1 MTPGDKAAVIEK
13 IRKLLALSHSCNE
26 HEAAL
31 AARHA
36 QRMLAA
42 HNLALADIETA
53 ASDGRAEQVELAA
66 PRKLPKWSRLLSAGV
81 GDAFDCRAL
90 HHPVRGVLIFIGAG
104 ADPHVAA
111 HTYAYVE
118 RTLRRLCRTHLQGR
132 FASGAGGR
140 LRETAR
146 QSYYLG
152 AVSAINSNL
161 QEQKART
168 PVTPY
173 ALVPVK
179 EGLIRAAMDSFG
191 PVRTVHGRR
200 SVVDGHSY
208 RQGHE
213 AGGRITVAK
222 AVCWGKGGRGPGG
235 NPR

>member
-1 MTPGDKAAVIEK
+1 MTSEGKAAVIEK
-13 IRKLLALSHSCNE
+13 IRKLLALSHSSNE

-36 QRMLAA
+36 QRLLAA
-42 HNLALADIETA
+42 HNLALADVEAVTA
-53 ASDGRAEQVELAA
+53 DSRAEQVELAA
-66 PRKLPKWSRLLSAGV
+66 PRKLPKWARLLSAGV

-90 HHPVRGVLIFIGAG
+90 HHPARGALIFIGAG

-132 FASGAGGR
+132 FPRGAGGR
-140 LRETAR
+140 LREASR

-161 QEQKART
+161 REQKVRT
-168 PVTPY
+168 PVTPN

-179 EGLIRAAMDSFG
+179 EGLIQAVMDSLG
-191 PVRTVHGRR
+191 PVRTIHGRR

-222 AVCWGKGGRGPGG
+222 AVCWQKDGP
-235 NPR
+235 RSTTRDR